1 MSTLAKAKLIEIA
14 QNFED
19 EKPGGK
25 QTDVQFNPETLKVT
39 YANSQAPG
47 GDQSAGSAG
56 QFIGAG
62 STKLA
67 LQLWFDCTAM
77 EKDPV
82 NDVRRL
88 TEKVIF
94 FMTPQQSDADATK
107 LSPPGVCFQ
116 WGTFLFKGVVESL
129 EQTLEFF
136 SPDGKPLRASI
147 SLTLSQQKILKA
159 ELTGDGRVPAPPGHK
174 PLTAAKQ
181 DDSMQKMAGKS
192 GKKDW
197 QSIAAANGIEDPL
210 RMAPGALVDLTAS
223 TGIGTGFGSS
233 VNAAVGAI
241 GFGAS
246 GAGLNTSLGGVPSA
260 SLSIG

>member
-1 MSTLAKAKLIEIA
+1 MSTLAKAKLIELD
-14 QNFED
+14 QKFEK
-19 EKPGGK
+19 EKPDGQ

-39 YANSQAPG
+39 YANTQAPG
-47 GDQSAGSAG
+47 VDQSAGNAG

-82 NDVRRL
+82 DDVRRL

-94 FMTPQQSDADATK
+94 FMTPQKSDADATK

-147 SLTLSQQKILKA
+147 SLTLSQQQILKA
-159 ELTGDGRVPAPPGHK
+159 EFGKNRATASPGHK
-174 PLTAAKQ
+174 PLKAAKQ
-181 DDSMQKMAGKS
+181 DDSLQKMAGNS

-197 QSIAAANGIEDPL
+197 QSIAAATAANRTSSG
-210 RMAPGALVDLTAS
+210 RLTRIRGWS
-223 TGIGTGFGSS
+223 RR
-233 VNAAVGAI
+233 
-241 GFGAS
+241 
-246 GAGLNTSLGGVPSA
+246 
-260 SLSIG
+260 

>member
-1 MSTLAKAKLIEIA
+1 MTALAKAKLIELD
-14 QNFED
+14 QKFEK
-19 EKPGGK
+19 EKPDGHK
-25 QTDVQFNPETLKVT
+25 TDVQFNPETLKVT
-39 YANSQAPG
+39 YASTQAPG
-47 GDQSAGSAG
+47 GDQSAGNAG

-82 NDVRRL
+82 DDVRRL

-94 FMTPQQSDADATK
+94 FMTPQKSDADATK

-147 SLTLSQQKILKA
+147 SLTLSQQQILKA
-159 ELTGDGRVPAPPGHK
+159 ELAEMSPMDARPGHK
-174 PLTAAKQ
+174 PLKAAKQ
-181 DDSMQKMAGKS
+181 DDSLQKMAGSS

-210 RMAPGALVDLTAS
+210 RMAPGALVDMNAS
-223 TGIGTGFGSS
+223 IGIGTGLGAG

-241 GFGAS
+241 GLGA
-246 GAGLNTSLGGVPSA
+246 GGTGLNTSIGAVPSA

>member
-1 MSTLAKAKLIEIA
+1 MSELAKAKLIELD
-14 QNFED
+14 QKFEK
-19 EKPGGK
+19 EKPNGH

-47 GDQSAGSAG
+47 GDQSAGNAG

-82 NDVRRL
+82 DDVRRL

-94 FMTPQQSDADATK
+94 FMTPQKSDADATK
-107 LSPPGVCFQ
+107 LAPPGVCFQ
-116 WGTFLFKGVVESL
+116 WGSFLFKGVVESL

-147 SLTLSQQKILKA
+147 SLTLSQQQILKA
-159 ELTGDGRVPAPPGHK
+159 EFKDETATARPGHK

-181 DDSMQKMAGKS
+181 DDSLQKMASQS

-210 RMAPGALVDLTAS
+210 RMAPGALVDLNAS

-241 GFGAS
+241 GSGAS
-246 GAGLNTSLGGVPSA
+246 GAGLNSSLGGVPSA